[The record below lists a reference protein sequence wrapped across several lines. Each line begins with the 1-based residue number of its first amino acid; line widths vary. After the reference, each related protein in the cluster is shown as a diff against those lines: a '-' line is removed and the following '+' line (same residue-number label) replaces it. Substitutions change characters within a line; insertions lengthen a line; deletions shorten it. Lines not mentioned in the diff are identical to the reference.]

1 MDEKKLE
8 ELYANLNNPLY
19 DKSIGLKNVYRRL
32 MLYYNDNAE
41 FYIESSINK
50 GTKVVIK
57 LPLELPAFVS

>member
-1 MDEKKLE
+1 MNEKKLE